1 MIKDL
6 DPFFRFHP
14 GADIAESLFAER
26 DSWIRQIVK
35 SPHAAIELLSE
46 KYKFGNKTDFWDDY
60 VFLLVISPAL
70 AQICALSELRI
81 AVNKYSEL
89 DHSLF
94 LSYIRRDEEP
104 DRFRR
109 AFWNVNSFGKQLST
123 RFSHEFCAANH
134 LAMPFLNKKSHSKY
148 RSADHKYKIAF
159 VFKGAFSLAHSE
171 FLHEFLRG
179 AQVFSSKVKI
189 YMIYL
194 ISNFLLLSRY

>member
-1 MIKDL
+1 MIKVL

-70 AQICALSELRI
+70 AQICALPELRTAI
-81 AVNKYSEL
+81 NKYSEL

-94 LSYIRRDEEP
+94 LRYIRRDEEP

-109 AFWNVNSFGKQLST
+109 AFL
-123 RFSHEFCAANH
+123 EC
-134 LAMPFLNKKSHSKY
+134 
-148 RSADHKYKIAF
+148 
-159 VFKGAFSLAHSE
+159 
-171 FLHEFLRG
+171 
-179 AQVFSSKVKI
+179 
-189 YMIYL
+189 
-194 ISNFLLLSRY
+194 